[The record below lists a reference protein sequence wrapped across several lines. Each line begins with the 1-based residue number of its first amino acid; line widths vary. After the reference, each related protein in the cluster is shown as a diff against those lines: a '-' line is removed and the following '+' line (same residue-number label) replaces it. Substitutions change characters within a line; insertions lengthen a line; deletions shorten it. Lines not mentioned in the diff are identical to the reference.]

1 MGEGIGEERK
11 GKECWYL
18 ITLYFSLLR
27 WLVSANI
34 SDWLSCNKTVFYD
47 VRNNYDV
54 GISGNVFCWHKLWKI
69 KIMPIK

>member
-1 MGEGIGEERK
+1 MGEGIGEERE
-11 GKECWYL
+11 GML
-18 ITLYFSLLR
+18 IFNNSLFSLLR